1 MATPKTE
8 KKVVKKPAAAPKA
21 APKAPAAAKPVKAAP
36 KAPVAEKAV
45 VAKVE
50 KPAAKVVA
58 PKAEKPAAKKP
69 KVAKVSK
76 GTPVSHG
83 VGRRKACV
91 ARVWLRR
98 NGDGKITVNN
108 LDVNTYFDTT
118 LTRASASSPFKVY
131 PMGSMYNVDVNVSGG
146 GKVGQ
151 ADAVKLAIAR
161 AFLEQDET
169 LRPVLRKAGMLT
181 VDSRVKERKKYGQKA
196 ARRKFQ
202 FVKR

>member
-8 KKVVKKPAAAPKA
+8 KKVVKKAAAPKA
-21 APKAPAAAKPVKAAP
+21 AAAP
-36 KAPVAEKAV
+36 KV
-45 VAKVE
+45 VK
-50 KPAAKVVA
+50 A
-58 PKAEKPAAKKP
+58 PKTR
-69 KVAKVSK
+69 VAKVSK
-76 GTPVSHG
+76 GTPVGHG
-83 VGRRKACV
+83 VGRRKSCV

-98 NGDGKITVNN
+98 NGEGKVTVNN
-108 LDVNTYFDTT
+108 LDLNVYFDTA
-118 LTRASASSPFKVY
+118 LTRASAMSPFKAY
-131 PMGSMYNVDVNVSGG
+131 ALSGNFNADVNVVGG